1 MLDLFTT
8 RELAISIYFV
18 LFVIYLFW
26 NKKLRP
32 DVFKLIKSAFQPAL
46 VKMFLIVACY
56 GALVTAIL
64 SLFPFWKNTYLKDII
79 IWIVFVG
86 VPVSFSAVNKNSDYY
101 KSMIVK
107 NFAISALLE
116 FVMGTFTFSLIAEL
130 IIQPVLTVLIVFQ
143 VFSDNKEEYKVVN
156 KFFTTI
162 ITIFGFVLIV
172 LTIREI
178 AIQGKQ
184 LNKFDLLIAFLTPIF
199 YSIVFVPL
207 AYLIAVYAKYED
219 IFCMF
224 WFNDRT
230 TEKAIAKSRR
240 KQAIRVCG
248 LSYNKQKQF
257 KKHCAIELTVNS
269 TETDFERVIKDFKG
283 EKWSSKHFI

>member
-1 MLDLFTT
+1 MVLDLFTT

-56 GALVTAIL
+56 GAFITILL
-64 SLFPFWKNTYLKDII
+64 SLLPFWKNIYLKDII

-116 FVMGTFTFSLIAEL
+116 FIMGTFTFSLIAEL
-130 IIQPVLTVLIVFQ
+130 IIQPVLVVLFVFQ
-143 VFSDNKEEYKVVN
+143 AFSDKKEEYKDVN

-162 ITIFGFVLIV
+162 ITIFGFVLLI

-178 AIQGKQ
+178 VIQAKQ
-184 LNKFDLLIAFLTPIF
+184 LNKFDLLIEFLTPII
-199 YSIVFVPL
+199 YSVAFVPL
-207 AYLIAVYAKYED
+207 AYLIAVYAKYEE
-219 IFCMF
+219 IFCLY
-224 WFNDRT
+224 WFNNKT
-230 TEKAIAKSRR
+230 TEQKTAKSRR
-240 KQAIRVCG
+240 KQAIKTCG
-248 LSYNKQKQF
+248 LSYKKQKQF
-257 KKHCAIELTVNS
+257 KILCTMDLTVDS
-269 TETDFERVIKDFKG
+269 TQHDFENIVNRVK
-283 EKWSSKHFI
+283 